1 MSQEGVSVKDIL
13 SLVLLSIIW
22 GTSFILIKKSL
33 LAFDFVELGALRI
46 GISTLAFLPWVIKI
60 WKDVDWSKLKYF
72 FIVGVT
78 GSGLPS
84 FLYAIAE
91 TEISSATA
99 GILNGLSPIFTF
111 IIGILFFR
119 TVFAWSKLLGVIL
132 GLVGASTLIIAG
144 NNTDVGGNALYG
156 LFIVVATIC
165 YAFNANTVKEVF
177 QDTDPIQVAGISF
190 FSVGIPFIIY
200 VLVSDIPNK
209 IINHPDGL
217 ISFGAIM
224 VLAIVG
230 TVFSILFFYKLI
242 QDTSAVFASS
252 VAYTIP
258 IVALGWG
265 YLDSEAITMY
275 HFIGLGFILLG
286 VYNLKGK

>member
-1 MSQEGVSVKDIL
+1 MGSGGVSVKDIL

-46 GISTLAFLPWVIKI
+46 GISTLAFLPWVIKV
-60 WKDVDWSKLKYF
+60 WNDVDWSKFKYF

-111 IIGILFFR
+111 IVGILFFKS
-119 TVFAWSKLLGVIL
+119 VFAWNKLLGVLL
-132 GLVGASTLIIAG
+132 GLAGASILIIAG
-144 NNTDVGGNALYG
+144 NDAELGGNAFYG
-156 LFIVVATIC
+156 IFIVIGTIC
-165 YAFNANTVKEVF
+165 YAFNANTVKKIF
-177 QDTDPIQVAGISF
+177 QNTDPIHVAGISF
-190 FSVGIPFIIY
+190 FSIGIPFIIY
-200 VLVSDIPNK
+200 ALVSDIPNK
-209 IINHPDGL
+209 VMNHPDGL
-217 ISFGAIM
+217 VSFGAI
-224 VLAIVG
+224 VLLALIG
-230 TVFSILFFYKLI
+230 TVFSVLFFYRLI
-242 QDTSAVFASS
+242 QNTSAVFASS

-265 YLDSEAITMY
+265 YLDSEAITLY
-275 HFIGLGFILLG
+275 HFIGLAFILLG

>member
-1 MSQEGVSVKDIL
+1 MKDIL
-13 SLVLLSIIW
+13 SLILLSLIW

-33 LAFDFVELGALRI
+33 LAFDFVELGALRV
-46 GISTLAFLPWVIKI
+46 GISTFAFLPWVIKI

-72 FIVGVT
+72 FIVGIT

-99 GILNGLSPIFTF
+99 GILNGLSPVFTF
-111 IIGILFFR
+111 IVGILFFKSI
-119 TVFAWSKLLGVIL
+119 FSWNKLLGVIL
-132 GLVGASTLIIAG
+132 GLVGASTLIIVG
-144 NNTDVGGNALYG
+144 NNAAIGGNPFYG
-156 LFIVVATIC
+156 VFIVVATIC
-165 YAFNANTVKEVF
+165 YAFNANTVKQIF
-177 QDTDPIQVAGISF
+177 QDTDPVHVAAISF
-190 FSVGIPFIIY
+190 FTVGIPFIVY
-200 VLVSDIPNK
+200 SLVSDIPYK
-209 IINHPDGL
+209 VMNHPDGL
-217 ISFGAIM
+217 ISFGAILL
-224 VLAIVG
+224 LALVG
-230 TVFSILFFYKLI
+230 TVFSVLFFYKLI
-242 QDTSAVFASS
+242 QSTSAVFASS

-265 YLDSEAITMY
+265 YLDNEAITLY

>member
-1 MSQEGVSVKDIL
+1 MKDIL
-13 SLVLLSIIW
+13 SLILLSLIW

-33 LAFDFVELGALRI
+33 LAFDFVELGALRV
-46 GISTLAFLPWVIKI
+46 GISTFAFLPWVIKI

-72 FIVGVT
+72 FIVGIT

-99 GILNGLSPIFTF
+99 GILNGLSPVFTF
-111 IIGILFFR
+111 IVGILFFKSI
-119 TVFAWSKLLGVIL
+119 FSWNKLLGVIL
-132 GLVGASTLIIAG
+132 GLVGASTLIIVG
-144 NNTDVGGNALYG
+144 NNAAIGGNPYYG
-156 LFIVVATIC
+156 VFIVVATIC
-165 YAFNANTVKEVF
+165 YAFNANTVKQIF
-177 QDTDPIQVAGISF
+177 QDTDPVHVAAISF
-190 FSVGIPFIIY
+190 FTVGIPFIVY
-200 VLVSDIPNK
+200 SLVSDIPYK
-209 IINHPDGL
+209 VMNHPDGL
-217 ISFGAIM
+217 ISFGAILL
-224 VLAIVG
+224 LALVG
-230 TVFSILFFYKLI
+230 TVFSVLFFYKLI
-242 QDTSAVFASS
+242 QSTSAVFASS

-265 YLDSEAITMY
+265 YLDNEAITLY